1 MNQKYHE
8 LQLQFFEVQEL
19 AKQLSTQNTN
29 LQKIAVKQD
38 QILKQND
45 KQIVQMNEYM
55 VDLKEVH

>member
-38 QILKQND
+38 QILK
-45 KQIVQMNEYM
+45 
-55 VDLKEVH
+55 